1 MTRAILRRYPCP
13 AGRQLVPHLI
23 RYGNR
28 VVPPS
33 ILSGAD
39 GRDMPRGPKAAPARA
54 AQAELARLM
63 ASIAL
68 GDELEL
74 EIEEAPAPRY
84 LPPPLHAPATPI
96 AEECSAA
103 APEVTPAQSDV
114 SVSTAVVSDASPAAS
129 ACSQRSSLSSP
140 LSDSSE
146 LVDFSP
152 AAEEATV
159 LNDLPDDLLGWIFA
173 FVHLEQL
180 CRAARPVCHGW
191 RGLVTVVIDTC
202 RSLSRAPL
210 HLVSQLT
217 PRTDPCD
224 TGAGAPGLR
233 ARALHMLRASPR
245 ACSAAAG

>member
-1 MTRAILRRYPCP
+1 MRD
-13 AGRQLVPHLI
+13 
-23 RYGNR
+23 GNR

-152 AAEEATV
+152 VQEAAEEATV